1 MVLVFY
7 KNLGSNMHSSNG
19 SLYSRGG
26 GAVVDQ
32 VSFSFVANYRQCQI
46 VSSAVAALL
55 SSRLHSSSSNPLWID
70 GYAAGHPSQL
80 SLQKS

>member
-19 SLYSRGG
+19 SLYSRGV
-26 GAVVDQ
+26 AVDQ

-70 GYAAGHPSQL
+70 GYRAGHPSQL

>member
-19 SLYSRGG
+19 SLYSRGV
-26 GAVVDQ
+26 AVDQ

>member
-26 GAVVDQ
+26 AVDQ